1 MTSSAIYSLNN
12 FSAYLH
18 TPQIFVL
25 DLSRASV
32 SDVIEEL
39 IQIRT
44 ESTPNAYKQYF
55 TLKKQLAKLE
65 ESFGITLMPEQV
77 TDIFWSHFISFLIN
91 ESHLALSS
99 IRTICAQLKSILA
112 WASRYS
118 CRVAPSF
125 DKYKVPSYKRTQI
138 ALTPDEVSHIAHFD
152 ISTIDR
158 RPQHLRTL
166 ELVRDTFVLAC
177 SLGQRYSDIIRI
189 EPENFDR
196 NIFSITQQKTGNR
209 ARVDIDKMAIDK
221 ATVYRLLQKYNYKC
235 PTTTDTTNFDKYI
248 HELTKYIGGEF
259 LEQIRYERKVNGI
272 VETKYIEKW
281 RLISSHTGRRTFATV
296 NVLRG
301 YSEAEIRRATG
312 HTSSSS
318 FEKYICYGDE

>member
-1 MTSSAIYSLNN
+1 MLQL
-12 FSAYLH
+12 AYNANDFGVFLH
-18 TPQIFVL
+18 QQQTFVL
-25 DLSRASV
+25 DLSKASV
-32 SDVIEEL
+32 NEIIDEL
-39 IQIRT
+39 IKVRI
-44 ESTPNAYKQYF
+44 STNPKADKQYF
-55 TLKKQLAKLE
+55 SLRKQLSNLE
-65 ESFGITLMPEQV
+65 TSFGITLMPEQI

-91 ESHLALSS
+91 EANLALSS

-112 WASRYS
+112 WASRYK
-118 CRVAPSF
+118 CCVAPSF
-125 DKYKVPSYKRTQI
+125 DKFKVPSYRRTQV

-152 ISTIDR
+152 ISTINR

-189 EPENFDR
+189 EPDNFDR

-221 ATVYRLLQKYNYKC
+221 TTVYRLLQKYNYKC

-259 LEQIRYERKVNGI
+259 MEPIRYERKVNGI
-272 VETKYIEKW
+272 VETKYVEKW
-281 RLISSHTGRRTFATV
+281 KLISSHTGRRTFATV

-301 YSEAEIRRATG
+301 YAEAEIRRATG
-312 HTSSSS
+312 HSCSTS
-318 FEKYICYGDE
+318 FERYICYGDE